1 MKYPIPTILLGVAVG
16 IFIVVEGGCSKQV
29 LSTDTTMAAQRGA
42 EVAGATAVPEAS
54 LALQLSKEHLA
65 KAQTLYEDGKKEEAA
80 SMLLRSEADAEL
92 AIMIADASA
101 EKDQATEA
109 MAAVDKVRAA
119 N

>member
-1 MKYPIPTILLGVAVG
+1 MKYPIPTVLLGIAVG
-16 IFIVVEGGCSKQV
+16 IFIVVEGGCAKQV
-29 LSTDTTMAAQRGA
+29 LSTDSTTAAQRGA

-65 KAQTLYEDGKKEEAA
+65 EAQGLYDDGKKEEAE

-92 AIMIADASA
+92 AILIADASDEQA
-101 EKDQATEA
+101 QATAA
-109 MAAVDKVRAA
+109 MEAVDKVRAA

>member
-1 MKYPIPTILLGVAVG
+1 MKYPIPTVLLGIALGVV
-16 IFIVVEGGCSKQV
+16 IVLGGGCSKQV
-29 LSTDTTMAAQRGA
+29 LSTDSTMAAQRGA
-42 EVAGATAVPEAS
+42 EVAGATSVPEAS

-65 KAQTLYEDGKKEEAA
+65 EAQALYEDGKKEEAA

-101 EKDQATEA
+101 EMDQATEA
-109 MAAVDKVRAA
+109 MEAVDKVRAA